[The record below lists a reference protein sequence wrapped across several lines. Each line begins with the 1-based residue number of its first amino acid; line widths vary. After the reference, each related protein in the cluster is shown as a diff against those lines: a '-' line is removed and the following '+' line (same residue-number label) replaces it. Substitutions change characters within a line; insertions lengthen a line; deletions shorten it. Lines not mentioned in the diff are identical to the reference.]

1 MTNDSPEQLAS
12 TAITLLRDSPP
23 PTETEIDDVLKRL
36 AAAFDIPTST
46 VDESRRI
53 IHSRLAI
60 RMEKGETITSDDDHQ
75 PWLSNRRA
83 AIDPFYWT
91 RYRQLLSNSGWPPGV
106 IGTLNNSTDELLDLL
121 GDPSE
126 SGFWKRRGLVVGD
139 VQSGKTASYAALI
152 CKAADAGYRMVILL
166 TGILEN
172 VRRQT
177 QERLDAAF
185 VGLDSRD
192 WLAPERVQ
200 RTTRVGVG
208 RLDGRRF
215 GIVFTSRERDFRKN
229 AAQALNISLASVS
242 EPVLVVTKKNKAVL
256 QRLADWL
263 RSRNADADGRI
274 DMPLLL
280 IDDEADNASI
290 NTRQDVADTTAIN
303 KAIRDLLA
311 VFTRSS
317 YVGFTA
323 TPFANI
329 FIDPTSSDDMLGD
342 DLFPRDFIH
351 VLEPPTNYIGITRI
365 FPVVEPGE
373 ADEATP
379 SGILRSIDDED
390 IWLPAAHRKDAVVGD
405 LPQSLV
411 TAIRCFLLATA
422 IRDVRAAQG
431 AEGRGGGIHRS
442 MLVNVSRFTDVQNS
456 VAGIIAAQIDEL
468 RRAVRLHGALAPALA
483 AAQSP
488 EIAALESVFVA
499 EFDDCGLA
507 WPEVL
512 GALHEAISPIVVR
525 AVNQSTGAASLDYGQ
540 VTEPPGLRV
549 IAVGGNSLSRGL
561 TLEGLSTSYFLRNAK
576 AYDTLLQMGRW
587 FGYRD
592 GYGDL
597 CRLWV
602 TPDAEGWY
610 RHVAEATTELKR
622 DFLRMKRRSA
632 TPREFGL
639 RVRTHPDTLLIT
651 ARNKMAS
658 GIDVVG
664 TREISLMGRGV
675 ETATLPAGRRR
686 HVENLNIVNSL
697 LGRLGDL
704 GHSAEISPFA
714 SALRWQLIPASIVAD
729 FLENFRVHPSNHD
742 FQSDSISEWLREEI
756 KNRNFVLENWTIAIP
771 NPSKGHKVEL
781 RAAWEL
787 ELRAGERKIRVKTDP
802 PALQVSAKS
811 AAVGGRKDV
820 RHGLSVEAVRS
831 IDDRMADAAA
841 DDYRQALQGPLLLIY
856 LLRGREGPAGTP
868 LYKDG
873 LILPA
878 LGLHFPGSPE
888 TAETDERPIRYRL
901 NRIAQQQL
909 FEFDDEPT
917 DDDDDD

>member
-1 MTNDSPEQLAS
+1 MTYDSPEQLAS
-12 TAITLLRDSPP
+12 TAITRLRETPP
-23 PTETEIDDVLKRL
+23 PTEAEIDDVLQRL
-36 AAAFDIPTST
+36 AVAFEISAST
-46 VDESRRI
+46 IEETRRI

-60 RMEKGETITSDDDHQ
+60 RMDKGETITSDDDHQ
-75 PWLSNRRA
+75 PWLNNRRA
-83 AIDPFYWT
+83 AIEPFYWT

-121 GDPSE
+121 GDPRE
-126 SGFWKRRGLVVGD
+126 AELWKRRGLVVGD

-152 CKAADAGYRMVILL
+152 CNAADAGYRMVILL

-177 QERLDAAF
+177 QERLDASF

-274 DMPLLL
+274 NMPLLL

-351 VLEPPTNYIGITRI
+351 VLEPPTNYVGMSTI
-365 FPVVEPGE
+365 FPMVEP
-373 ADEATP
+373 DETEDATH
-379 SGILRSIDDED
+379 SRILRSIDDED
-390 IWLPAAHRKDAVVGD
+390 VWLPATHKKDAVVGD
-405 LPQSLV
+405 LPPSLV
-411 TAIRCFLLATA
+411 KAIRCFLLATA
-422 IRDVRAAQG
+422 IRDLRARQG
-431 AEGRGGGIHRS
+431 ADGRGGGIHRS

-456 VAGIIAAQIDEL
+456 VAGIIAAQIDEM
-468 RRAVRLHGALAPALA
+468 RRAVRLHGALAPAQA
-483 AAQSP
+483 AAASR
-488 EIAALESVFVA
+488 EIAGLESVFAA
-499 EFDDCGLA
+499 EFDDCGLE
-507 WPEVL
+507 WRGVL

-602 TPDAEGWY
+602 TPEAEGWY
-610 RHVAEATTELKR
+610 RHVAEATAELKR
-622 DFLRMKRRSA
+622 DFLRMKRRGA

-658 GIDVVG
+658 GMDVVG
-664 TREISLMGRGV
+664 TRDISLMGRGV

-686 HVENLNIVNSL
+686 HVTNLELVDGL
-697 LGRLGDL
+697 LGRLAEL
-704 GHSAEISPFA
+704 GIASEQSPFA
-714 SALRWQLIPASIVAD
+714 NALRWLHVPADVVAG
-729 FLENFRVHPSNHD
+729 FLDAFQVHPSNHD
-742 FQSDSISEWLREEI
+742 FQGDSIAEWLRGE
-756 KNRNFVLENWTIAIP
+756 LEQGNSSI
-771 NPSKGHKVEL
+771 
-781 RAAWEL
+781 AAWTVAVPTPTNGAVVHLGVAPEL
-787 ELRAGERKIRVKTDP
+787 VVRTGERRISLKKEP
-802 PALQVSAKS
+802 PAIQVSARS

-820 RHGLSVEAVRS
+820 RHGLSVDAAGLVDAEKS
-831 IDDRMADAAA
+831 DAAA
-841 DDYRQALQGPLLLIY
+841 ADYRQMLPGPLLLIY
-856 LLRGREGPAGTP
+856 LLRGREGTKGTP

-878 LGLHFPGSPE
+878 LGLHFPGTPE
-888 TAETDERPIRYRL
+888 TAGGVGRPIRYRL
-901 NRIAQQQL
+901 NRVAQQQL
-909 FEFDDEPT
+909 FEFDDEPAA
-917 DDDDDD
+917 DDDDD

>member
-1 MTNDSPEQLAS
+1 MTGDSPEQLAS
-12 TAITLLRDSPP
+12 TAITRFRDNPP
-23 PTETEIDDVLKRL
+23 PTEAEIDDVLQRL
-36 AAAFDIPTST
+36 ATAFDIPTPT
-46 VDESRRI
+46 VDEARRI

-60 RMEKGETITSDDDHQ
+60 RMDKGETITSDDDHQ
-75 PWLSNRRA
+75 PWLNNRRA

-121 GDPSE
+121 GDPNE
-126 SGFWKRRGLVVGD
+126 SGDWKRRGLVVGD

-192 WLAPERVQ
+192 RLAPERVQ
-200 RTTRVGVG
+200 RMTRVGVG
-208 RLDGRRF
+208 RLDGQRF

-274 DMPLLL
+274 DVPLLL

-311 VFTRSS
+311 VFSRSS

-351 VLEPPTNYIGITRI
+351 VLEPPTNYVGMSSI
-365 FPVVEPGE
+365 FPAVEP
-373 ADEATP
+373 DETEGATH
-379 SGILRSIDDED
+379 SRILRSIDDED
-390 IWLPAAHRKDAVVGD
+390 AWLPAAHKKDAVVGD
-405 LPQSLV
+405 LPPSLV
-411 TAIRCFLLATA
+411 KAIRCYHLATA
-422 IRDVRAAQG
+422 IRDLRARQG
-431 AEGRGGGIHRS
+431 ADGRGGGIHRS

-456 VAGIIAAQIDEL
+456 VAGIIAAQIDET
-468 RRAVRLHGALAPALA
+468 RRAVRLHGGLAPAQA

-488 EIAALESVFVA
+488 EIAALEGVFAA

-540 VTEPPGLRV
+540 ITEPPGLRV

-602 TPDAEGWY
+602 TPEAEGWY

-622 DFLRMKRRSA
+622 DFLRMKRRGA

-658 GIDVVG
+658 GMDVVG
-664 TREISLMGRGV
+664 TRDISLMGRGV
-675 ETATLPAGRRR
+675 ETATLPAGSRR
-686 HVENLNIVNSL
+686 HVENLELIDRL
-697 LGRLGDL
+697 LARLKDLGRP
-704 GHSAEISPFA
+704 AEVSPFA
-714 SALRWQLIPASIVAD
+714 NAIRWATVPANVVAD

-742 FQSDSISEWLREEI
+742 FQSDSISEWLRMETERG
-756 KNRNFVLENWTIAIP
+756 NSAVENWTVAIL
-771 NPSKGHKVEL
+771 NPRNGLRVEL
-781 RAAWEL
+781 ETDFD
-787 ELRAGERKIRVKTDP
+787 LRAGERKIHVKKEP

-811 AAVGGRKDV
+811 AAVGGRRDV
-820 RHGLSVEAVRS
+820 RQGLSIEAVQS
-831 IDDRMADAAA
+831 IDGRIKDAAA
-841 DDYRQALQGPLLLIY
+841 DDYRQALPGPLLLIY
-856 LLRGREGPAGTP
+856 LFRGREGAAGTP

-878 LGLHFPGSPE
+878 LGLHFPGTPE
-888 TAETDERPIRYRL
+888 TATSAERPIRYRL
-901 NRIAQQQL
+901 NRVAQQQL
-909 FEFDDEPT
+909 FEFDDESVA
-917 DDDDDD
+917 DDDDD

>member
-1 MTNDSPEQLAS
+1 MAPARYK
-12 TAITLLRDSPP
+12 AI
-23 PTETEIDDVLKRL
+23 
-36 AAAFDIPTST
+36 
-46 VDESRRI
+46 
-53 IHSRLAI
+53 H
-60 RMEKGETITSDDDHQ
+60 
-75 PWLSNRRA
+75 
-83 AIDPFYWT
+83 
-91 RYRQLLSNSGWPPGV
+91 
-106 IGTLNNSTDELLDLL
+106 
-121 GDPSE
+121 
-126 SGFWKRRGLVVGD
+126 
-139 VQSGKTASYAALI
+139 
-152 CKAADAGYRMVILL
+152 AGYRILILL

-229 AAQALNISLASVS
+229 AAQALNLSLASVS

-274 DMPLLL
+274 DVPLLL

-290 NTRQDVADTTAIN
+290 NTRKDVADTTAIN

-311 VFTRSS
+311 VFGRSS

-351 VLEPPTNYIGITRI
+351 VLEPPTNYVGMTRI
-365 FPVVEPGE
+365 FPVVEPDE
-373 ADEATP
+373 ADDATH
-379 SGILRSIDDED
+379 SHILRSIDDED
-390 IWLPAAHRKDAVVGD
+390 IWLPAAHKKDSVVGD
-405 LPQSLV
+405 LPPSMV
-411 TAIRCFLLATA
+411 KAIRCFLLSTA
-422 IRDVRAAQG
+422 IRDVRARQG
-431 AEGRGGGIHRS
+431 ADGRGGGIHRS

-456 VAGIIAAQIDEL
+456 VAGIIAARIDEM
-468 RRAVRLHGALAPALA
+468 RRAVRLHGGLSPARA

-488 EIAALESVFVA
+488 EIAALESVFAA
-499 EFDDCGLA
+499 EFDDCDLE
-507 WPEVL
+507 WLEIL

-602 TPDAEGWY
+602 TPEAEGWY

-622 DFLRMKRRSA
+622 DFLRMKRRGA

-658 GIDVVG
+658 GMDVVG
-664 TREISLMGRGV
+664 TRDISLMGRGV

-686 HVENLNIVNSL
+686 HVENLELIDGLIGALAAINAL
-697 LGRLGDL
+697 R
-704 GHSAEISPFA
+704 EQSPFA
-714 SALRWQLIPASIVAD
+714 NAVRWLHVSGKVVAD
-729 FLENFRVHPSNHD
+729 FLDGFRVHASNHD
-742 FQSDSISEWLREEI
+742 FQGDSIAEWLRGELAANNPLVG
-756 KNRNFVLENWTIAIP
+756 KWTIALP
-771 NPSKGHKVEL
+771 VGGE
-781 RAAWEL
+781 
-787 ELRAGERKIRVKTDP
+787 GERIQLTSAPDLVCSASVRRIKQRDAP

-811 AAVGGRKDV
+811 ARVGSLGDV
-820 RHGLSVEAVRS
+820 RHGLSDNVVQSIRAQCEAEERKP
-831 IDDRMADAAA
+831 AE
-841 DDYRQALQGPLLLIY
+841 DDYRMALTGPLLLIY
-856 LLRGREGPAGTP
+856 LLQGREGGKDAP

-878 LGLHFPGSPE
+878 LGLHFPGTPE
-888 TAETDERPIRYRL
+888 TATQAERPIRYRL
-901 NRIAQQQL
+901 NRVAQQQL
-909 FEFDDEPT
+909 FEFDDEPAA
-917 DDDDDD
+917 DDDDD

>member
-1 MTNDSPEQLAS
+1 MRLPFEEPMAPTSY
-12 TAITLLRDSPP
+12 TAI
-23 PTETEIDDVLKRL
+23 
-36 AAAFDIPTST
+36 
-46 VDESRRI
+46 
-53 IHSRLAI
+53 H
-60 RMEKGETITSDDDHQ
+60 
-75 PWLSNRRA
+75 
-83 AIDPFYWT
+83 
-91 RYRQLLSNSGWPPGV
+91 
-106 IGTLNNSTDELLDLL
+106 
-121 GDPSE
+121 
-126 SGFWKRRGLVVGD
+126 
-139 VQSGKTASYAALI
+139 
-152 CKAADAGYRMVILL
+152 AGYRMVILL

-185 VGLDSRD
+185 VGPDSRD

-274 DMPLLL
+274 DVPLLL

-290 NTRQDVADTTAIN
+290 NTRQDLADTTAIN

-351 VLEPPTNYIGITRI
+351 VLEPPTNYVGMTSI
-365 FPVVEPGE
+365 FPVMEPDG
-373 ADEATP
+373 ADDATH
-379 SGILRSIDDED
+379 SRILRSIDDED
-390 IWLPAAHRKDAVVGD
+390 IWLPAVHTKNAVVGD
-405 LPQSLV
+405 LPPSLV
-411 TAIRCFLLATA
+411 LAIRCFLLATA
-422 IRDVRAAQG
+422 IRDVRAGQG
-431 AEGRGGGIHRS
+431 ADGRGGGIHRS

-456 VAGIIAAQIDEL
+456 VAGIIAARIDEM
-468 RRAVRLHGALAPALA
+468 RRAVRLHGSLVPVQAV
-483 AAQSP
+483 AQSP
-488 EIAALESVFVA
+488 EIAALESAFA
-499 EFDDCGLA
+499 TEFDECGLA

-525 AVNQSTGAASLDYGQ
+525 AVNQSTGVASLDYGQ

-622 DFLRMKRRSA
+622 DFLRMKRRGA

-686 HVENLNIVNSL
+686 HDENLALIDELVGTLAAMNAPRAL
-697 LGRLGDL
+697 
-704 GHSAEISPFA
+704 SPFA
-714 SALRWQLIPASIVAD
+714 KAVRWLNVSGNVVAD
-729 FLENFRVHPSNHD
+729 FLDGFRVHPSNHD
-742 FQSDSISEWLREEI
+742 FQGDSIAEWLRSELAGNNSLVSE
-756 KNRNFVLENWTIAIP
+756 WTIALP
-771 NPSKGHKVEL
+771 VG
-781 RAAWEL
+781 
-787 ELRAGERKIRVKTDP
+787 GEGEPIALKSAPGLACSANVRRIRRRDAP

-811 AAVGGRKDV
+811 ARVGSLGDV
-820 RHGLSVEAVRS
+820 RHGLSENAVRS
-831 IDDRMADAAA
+831 IRARCEAEERKPAE
-841 DDYRQALQGPLLLIY
+841 DDYRMALPGPLLLIY
-856 LLRGREGPAGTP
+856 LLQGREGGKGSP

-878 LGLHFPGSPE
+878 LGLHFPGTQE
-888 TAETDERPIRYRL
+888 TATQVERPIRYRL
-901 NRIAQQQL
+901 NRVAQQQL
-909 FEFDDEPT
+909 FEFDDEPVA
-917 DDDDDD
+917 DDDDD